1 MSLLIPQVF
10 KVPSQERKFD
20 SERFGEGESL
30 RQCQHIMKDTGAH
43 IEISSAKDMTL
54 TFMVT
59 GKPSEV
65 AEARRKIQVGFQTQS
80 SKQMQVPK
88 EMHRVVLGKGGQRL
102 KELESNTGTKISLP
116 NLNDDSEVVT
126 ITGPREGI
134 EKAEHE
140 LKLIVVDQSKKS
152 VDTVKVPKHYHQ
164 FITGANN
171 ELLVQLCEE
180 TGAKVN
186 VPPPSVKKNEI
197 IISGEKEHVAAA
209 KARIEKLHEHLEKTC
224 KTVSVEVPKAQQKY
238 VIGSKG
244 STIQAIFRD
253 TGVYVEV
260 PPMDA
265 NTDSIMLRGPHD
277 KMGAALAMVY
287 EKANSVRA
295 VVIEAPAWI
304 HKYIIGKKGANISK
318 LRADSANVHIELE
331 DNRIKIDGPTE
342 QVDKVQEEIQRIVDD
357 YQQNMS
363 FCEMEVNPT
372 YMKHLIGKAGT
383 NVNRLQEE
391 LGVSIYFDESGG
403 QNKMRIEGP
412 HEAIVVAQ
420 REMAEKV
427 ARLENEKEKDAIID
441 HRLFKKLIGAKGEKI
456 RDIREKYANVQI
468 KFPNANE
475 SSDIV
480 KIRGKKEEVDACYK
494 HLMRVVK
501 ELQET
506 SFVLEVPIFKKLH
519 KYVIGKG
526 GANIKKIREDTHTN
540 IDLPAET
547 TDSDVIVITGKKEN
561 VYEARTMILKIE
573 SELGDIVEA
582 EINIPFDHRQF
593 IIGPSGKFITAI
605 MEECGGV
612 NIKFPPAET
621 KSEVVK
627 LRGLA
632 EDVEKAKQRLLELS
646 EKRASQSFTDSV
658 RANPQYHK
666 YLIGKNGATIRK
678 IREQTDTYII
688 FPDTAAEDKETI
700 TLIGSEEGVAE
711 AKRQLEAMCKDID
724 NTVEG
729 SCEVDFK
736 YHRHFTQRRRKIIDR
751 ISEECGGVQISFPR
765 DESNVVT
772 LKGAKD
778 CLEAAKQRILEIVYD
793 LENQVTE
800 EACVPVKYHRSLMG
814 PRGKHVQD
822 ITTRFDV
829 QIKFPERE
837 MGPRSMG
844 GGDRDADRASVNGDA
859 SQAPAPTQ
867 NGGGGGGDEQVRPV
881 LGDNIRFTGAPEKV
895 AAAKEA
901 LLGLIQLVDVPF
913 EAHKSI
919 IGQKG
924 ATVRELM
931 NRYDVYIEV
940 PPADEKLDV
949 IKVIGQRECVDAAK
963 EAIAKKM
970 EEFEADRKDRELRS
984 FELVIE
990 IDPQY
995 HSKIIGR
1002 KGAVINQIRADCD
1015 VQIRLPRTNTESAIT
1030 IQGYEE
1036 ATAKARDAIQ
1046 KIVDDLK
1053 ALVREEVEVDHRIFP
1068 RLIGQRGRSIRKIME
1083 DHKVEV
1089 TFPRSEDAN
1098 PNIITII
1105 GAEDDVEDCKTY
1117 ILNLEEE
1124 IMQDIDDMP
1133 EKPQKLTIEDVLGN
1147 ATREAAVSTGAH
1159 AKSGG
1164 GGGQKAGFVV
1174 KGAPWQ
1180 APNTSSKDD
1189 FPEFG
1194 LNAAAPASAE
1204 GGASFSTAWGQP
1216 R

>member
-1 MSLLIPQVF
+1 M
-10 KVPSQERKFD
+10 PSKERKFD

-43 IEISSAKDMTL
+43 IEIASAKDMTL

-59 GKPSEV
+59 GKPTEV
-65 AEARRKIQVGFQTQS
+65 ADARRKIQVHFQTQS
-80 SKQMQVPK
+80 QRQMQVPK
-88 EMHRVVLGKGGQRL
+88 DMHRIVLGKGGSRL
-102 KELESNTGTKISLP
+102 KELEATTGTKISLP
-116 NLNDDSEVVT
+116 NLNEDSEVVT

-140 LKLIVVDQSKKS
+140 LKLIVIDQTKKS

-244 STIQAIFRD
+244 ATIQAIFRD

-287 EKANSVRA
+287 EKANSVRS

-331 DNRIKIDGPTE
+331 DGQIRIDGPTE

-363 FCEMEVNPT
+363 YVEMEVNPS

-391 LGVSIYFDESGG
+391 LGVSIYFDESGD

-412 HEAIVVAQ
+412 HEAIATAQ
-420 REMAEKV
+420 RDMAEKV

-456 RDIREKYANVQI
+456 RDIRERYKNVQI

-475 SSDIV
+475 TSDIV
-480 KIRGKKEEVDACYK
+480 KIRGKKEEVDACHK
-494 HLMRVVK
+494 HLMKVVK

-506 SFVLEVPIFKKLH
+506 SYVLEVPIFKKLH

-540 IDLPAET
+540 IDLPAES

-561 VYEARTMILKIE
+561 VHEAREMILKIE

-582 EINIPFDHRQF
+582 EIKIPFDHRQF

-621 KSEVVK
+621 KSETVK

-646 EKRASQSFTDSV
+646 EKRASQSFTESV

-666 YLIGKNGATIRK
+666 FLIGKNGATIRR

-700 TLIGSEEGVAE
+700 TIIGSEAGVAE
-711 AKRQLEAMCKDID
+711 AKQQLLAMVKDID

-729 SCEVDFK
+729 TVEVDFK

-778 CLEAAKQRILEIVYD
+778 CLEVAKQRILEIVYD
-793 LENQVTE
+793 LEHQVTE
-800 EACVPVKYHRSLMG
+800 EAVVPVKYHRSLMG
-814 PRGKHVQD
+814 PRGKYVQD

-837 MGPRSMG
+837 IRGGMG
-844 GGDRDADRASVNGDA
+844 GGDRDGSASVNGDA
-859 SQAPAPTQ
+859 AAVAAAVPVL
-867 NGGGGGGDEQVRPV
+867 NGAGGGDEQVRPV

-895 AAAKEA
+895 AAAMEA
-901 LLGLIQLVDVPF
+901 LLGLIQVVEVPF
-913 EAHKSI
+913 EAHKTI

-924 ATVRELM
+924 QTVRELM

-949 IKVIGQRECVDAAK
+949 IKVIGQPESVEGTR
-963 EAIAKKM
+963 EAIARKM

-990 IDPQY
+990 VEPQY
-995 HSKIIGR
+995 HNKIIGR

-1015 VQIRLPRTNTESAIT
+1015 VQIRLPRTNTDDAAIT

-1036 ATAKARDAIQ
+1036 ATHKARDAIL
-1046 KIVDDLK
+1046 KIVGDLK
-1053 ALVREEVEVDHRIFP
+1053 SLVREEVEVDHRIFP
-1068 RLIGQRGRSIRKIME
+1068 RLIGQRGRTIRKIME

-1089 TFPRSEDAN
+1089 TFPRSEEAN
-1098 PNIITII
+1098 PNLITIV
-1105 GAEDDVEDCKTY
+1105 GAADDVEDCKNY

-1133 EKPQKLTIEDVLGN
+1133 EKPQKLTIEDVLGQ
-1147 ATREAAVSTGAH
+1147 ATREAANNQQ
-1159 AKSGG
+1159 KGG
-1164 GGGQKAGFVV
+1164 EKKAGFVV

-1180 APNTSSKDD
+1180 APNTQSKDD

-1194 LNAAAPASAE
+1194 LNAA
-1204 GGASFSTAWGQP
+1204 GGAAGGSADGSAFATAWGQP

>member
-1 MSLLIPQVF
+1 M
-10 KVPSQERKFD
+10 PSKERKFD

-65 AEARRKIQVGFQTQS
+65 AEARRKIQVHFQTQS
-80 SKQMQVPK
+80 SRQMAVPK
-88 EMHRVVLGKGGQRL
+88 EMHRVVLGKGGSRL
-102 KELESNTGTKISLP
+102 KELESSTGTKISLP

-287 EKANSVRA
+287 EKANSVRC
-295 VVIEAPAWI
+295 VIIEAPAWI

-357 YQQNMS
+357 YQKNMS

-391 LGVSIYFDESGG
+391 LGVSIYFDETGG

-412 HEAIVVAQ
+412 HESIAAAQ
-420 REMAEKV
+420 KEMAEKV
-427 ARLENEKEKDAIID
+427 AKLENEKEKDAIID
-441 HRLFKKLIGAKGEKI
+441 HRLFKKLIGTKGEKI
-456 RDIREKYANVQI
+456 RDIREKYKNVQI

-494 HLMRVVK
+494 HLMKVVK

-506 SFVLEVPIFKKLH
+506 SYVLEVPIFKKLH

-561 VYEARTMILKIE
+561 VHEARAMILKIE

-632 EDVEKAKQRLLELS
+632 EDVEKAKARLLELS

-658 RANPQYHK
+658 KANPQYHK
-666 YLIGKNGATIRK
+666 FLIGKNGATIRK

-700 TLIGSEEGVAE
+700 TIIGSEEGVAE
-711 AKRQLEAMCKDID
+711 AKKSLEAMVKDID

-729 SCEVDFK
+729 TCEVDWK

-765 DESNVVT
+765 EESNVVT

-800 EACVPVKYHRSLMG
+800 EAAVPVKYHRSLMG

-837 MGPRSMG
+837 MGPRGGMG

-859 SQAPAPTQ
+859 PVPV
-867 NGGGGGGDEQVRPV
+867 NGGGEGAEQNVGPV
-881 LGDNIRFTGAPEKV
+881 LGDNIRFTGTPEKV

-901 LLGLIQLVDVPF
+901 LLGLIQIVDVPF
-913 EAHKSI
+913 EAHKTI

-931 NRYDVYIEV
+931 NRFDVYIEV

-949 IKVIGQRECVDAAK
+949 IKVIGQPECVDACK

-990 IDPQY
+990 VDPQY
-995 HSKIIGR
+995 HNKIIGR

-1015 VQIRLPRTNTESAIT
+1015 VQIRLPRTNTDAAIT
-1030 IQGYEE
+1030 IQGYEAATHKAKE
-1036 ATAKARDAIQ
+1036 AIM
-1046 KIVDDLK
+1046 KIVGDLESM
-1053 ALVREEVEVDHRIFP
+1053 VREELEVDHRIFP

-1089 TFPRSEDAN
+1089 TFPREGDAN
-1098 PNIITII
+1098 PNVITIS
-1105 GAEDDVEDCKTY
+1105 GAEDDVEDCKTF

-1124 IMQDIDDMP
+1124 IMQDLDDEP
-1133 EKPQKLTIEDVLGN
+1133 EKPQRVTIEDVLGKAQREGQAAQNNN
-1147 ATREAAVSTGAH
+1147 AKGGA
-1159 AKSGG
+1159 
-1164 GGGQKAGFVV
+1164 GGQKAGFVV

-1194 LNAAAPASAE
+1194 INAAAGGSAE
-1204 GGASFSTAWGQP
+1204 GATFTTAWGQP

>member
-1 MSLLIPQVF
+1 M
-10 KVPSQERKFD
+10 PSKERKFD

-65 AEARRKIQVGFQTQS
+65 AEARRKIQVHFQTQS

-88 EMHRVVLGKGGQRL
+88 ELHRIVLGKRGDRL
-102 KELESNTGTKISLP
+102 KELEAATATKISLP

-126 ITGPREGI
+126 ITGTREGI

-152 VDTVKVPKHYHQ
+152 VDRVNVPKHYHQ

-197 IISGEKEHVAAA
+197 IISGEKEHVATA

-244 STIQAIFRD
+244 STIQEIFRV

-287 EKANSVRA
+287 EKANSVRS
-295 VVIEAPAWI
+295 VVIDAPAWI
-304 HKYIIGKKGANISK
+304 HKYIIGKKGANISR

-357 YQQNMS
+357 YQKNMS
-363 FCEMEVNPT
+363 FCEMEVNPN

-383 NVNRLQEE
+383 NINRLQEE
-391 LGVSIYFDESGG
+391 LGVSIYFDENGG

-412 HEAIVVAQ
+412 HEAIVQAEQ
-420 REMAEKV
+420 EMREKV
-427 ARLENEKEKDAIID
+427 AKLENEKEKDAIID

-456 RDIREKYANVQI
+456 RDIRDKYKNVQI
-468 KFPNANE
+468 KFPNASE
-475 SSDIV
+475 SCDIV

-494 HLMRVVK
+494 HLMKVVK
-501 ELQET
+501 DLQET

-526 GANIKKIREDTHTN
+526 GANIKKIREETHTN
-540 IDLPAET
+540 IDLPAEN

-561 VYEARTMILKIE
+561 VHEAREMILKIE
-573 SELGDIVEA
+573 SELGDIVET
-582 EINIPFDHRQF
+582 EIDIPFDHRQF

-621 KSEVVK
+621 KSETVK

-632 EDVEKAKQRLLELS
+632 EDVEKAKVRLLELS
-646 EKRASQSFTDSV
+646 QKRASQSFTDSV
-658 RANPQYHK
+658 KANPQYHK
-666 YLIGKNGATIRK
+666 FLIGKNGATIRK

-700 TLIGSEEGVAE
+700 TIIGSEEGVAE
-711 AKRQLEAMCKDID
+711 AKRQLESMVKDID
-724 NTVEG
+724 NTVEDTV
-729 SCEVDFK
+729 EVDFK

-751 ISEECGGVQISFPR
+751 ISEECGGLQISFPR
-765 DESNVVT
+765 EESNVVT

-778 CLEAAKQRILEIVYD
+778 CLEVAKQRILEIVYD
-793 LENQVTE
+793 LENQVTV
-800 EACVPVKYHRSLMG
+800 EAAVPVKYHRSLMG

-829 QIKFPERE
+829 QIKFPDRE
-837 MGPRSMG
+837 IRGMGS
-844 GGDRDADRASVNGDA
+844 GDRDGSASVNGD
-859 SQAPAPTQ
+859 SVAPPTT
-867 NGGGGGGDEQVRPV
+867 NGGGGGGGDEQMKAVT
-881 LGDNIRFTGAPEKV
+881 GDNIRFTGTPEKV
-895 AAAKEA
+895 AAAKDA
-901 LLGLIQLVDVPF
+901 LLGLIQEVEVPF
-913 EAHKSI
+913 DVHKTI

-924 ATVRELM
+924 QTVRELM
-931 NRYDVYIEV
+931 NRCDVYIEV
-940 PPADEKLDV
+940 PPAEERADV
-949 IKVIGQRECVDAAK
+949 IKVIGQPECVELAR

-970 EEFEADRKDRELRS
+970 EDYELDRKDRELRS
-984 FELVIE
+984 FELQLEV
-990 IDPQY
+990 DPQY
-995 HSKIIGR
+995 HNKIIGR

-1015 VQIRLPRTNTESAIT
+1015 VQIRLPRTNTEATIT

-1036 ATAKARDAIQ
+1036 ATYKARDAIM

-1053 ALVREEVEVDHRIFP
+1053 SLVREEVEVDHRIFP
-1068 RLIGQRGRSIRKIME
+1068 RLIGQRGRNIRKIMD

-1089 TFPRSEDAN
+1089 TFPRSDDAN
-1098 PNIITII
+1098 PNIIVIM

-1117 ILNLEEE
+1117 ILNMEEE
-1124 IMQDIDDMP
+1124 IMQDFGDMP
-1133 EKPQKLTIEDVLGN
+1133 TQPQKMTIEDVLGN
-1147 ATREAAVSTGAH
+1147 ATREVAAGNSR
-1159 AKSGG
+1159 GG
-1164 GGGQKAGFVV
+1164 GGGGGNAKGGSGKAGGFVV

-1194 LNAAAPASAE
+1194 LNATA
-1204 GGASFSTAWGQP
+1204 GGSSLNPDSSSFATAWGPP

>member
-1 MSLLIPQVF
+1 M
-10 KVPSQERKFD
+10 PSQERKFD

-59 GKPSEV
+59 GKPAEV
-65 AEARRKIQVGFQTQS
+65 AEARRKIQVHFQQQS
-80 SKQMQVPK
+80 SKQVQVPK
-88 EMHRVVLGKGGQRL
+88 EFHRIVLGKRGDRL
-102 KELESNTGTKISLP
+102 KELESATATKISLP
-116 NLNDDSEVVT
+116 NLNEDSEVVT
-126 ITGPREGI
+126 ITGTREGI

-152 VDTVKVPKHYHQ
+152 VDRVTVPKHYHQ

-171 ELLVQLCEE
+171 EALVALCEE

-186 VPPPSVKKNEI
+186 VPPQSVKKNEI

-209 KARIEKLHEHLEKTC
+209 KARIEKLYEQLEKTC

-238 VIGSKG
+238 VIGPKG
-244 STIQAIFRD
+244 STIQEIFRV

-265 NTDSIMLRGPHD
+265 NTDSIMLRGPQN
-277 KMGAALAMVY
+277 KMGPALAMVY
-287 EKANSVRA
+287 EKANSVRS
-295 VVIEAPAWI
+295 VVIDAPAWI

-357 YQQNMS
+357 YQKNMS
-363 FCEMEVNPT
+363 FREMEVNPN

-383 NVNRLQEE
+383 NINRLQDE
-391 LGVSIYFDESGG
+391 LGVSIYFDENGG

-412 HEAIVVAQ
+412 HDAIVQAE
-420 REMAEKV
+420 REMREKV
-427 ARLENEKEKDAIID
+427 AKLENEKEKDAIID

-456 RDIREKYANVQI
+456 RDIREKYKNVQI

-475 SSDIV
+475 NSDIV
-480 KIRGKKEEVDACYK
+480 KIRGKKEEVDACHK
-494 HLMRVVK
+494 HLMKVVK

-506 SFVLEVPIFKKLH
+506 SYVLEVPIFKKLH

-526 GANIKKIREDTHTN
+526 GANIKKIREETNTN
-540 IDLPAET
+540 IDLPAEN

-561 VYEARTMILKIE
+561 VHEARTMILKIE
-573 SELGDIVEA
+573 SELGDIVET
-582 EINIPFDHRQF
+582 EIDIPFDHRQF

-621 KSEVVK
+621 KSEKVK

-632 EDVEKAKQRLLELS
+632 DDVEKAKARLFELS
-646 EKRASQSFTDSV
+646 QKRASQSFTDSV
-658 RANPQYHK
+658 KANPQYHK
-666 YLIGKNGATIRK
+666 FLIGKNGATIRK

-688 FPDTAAEDKETI
+688 FPEAAAEDKETI
-700 TLIGSEEGVAE
+700 TIIGSEAGVAE
-711 AKRQLEAMCKDID
+711 AKKQLEAMVKDID
-724 NTVEG
+724 NTVEDTV
-729 SCEVDFK
+729 EVDFK
-736 YHRHFTQRRRKIIDR
+736 HHRHFTQRRRKIIDR
-751 ISEECGGVQISFPR
+751 ISEDCGGVQISFPR
-765 DESNVVT
+765 EESNVVT
-772 LKGAKD
+772 LKGAKE
-778 CLEAAKQRILEIVYD
+778 CLEAAKQRILETVYD
-793 LENQVTE
+793 LENQVTV
-800 EACVPVKYHRSLMG
+800 EASVPVKYHRSLMG

-829 QIKFPERE
+829 QIKFPDRE
-837 MGPRSMG
+837 TGGRTMG
-844 GGDRDADRASVNGDA
+844 GGDRDGSASVNGDA
-859 SQAPAPTQ
+859 TPTT
-867 NGGGGGGDEQVRPV
+867 NGGGDEQLKPV
-881 LGDNIRFTGAPEKV
+881 TGDNIRFTGTPEKV
-895 AAAKEA
+895 AAAKDA
-901 LLGLIQLVDVPF
+901 LLSLIQEVEVPF
-913 EAHKSI
+913 DAHKTI

-924 ATVRELM
+924 QTVRELM
-931 NRYDVYIEV
+931 NRCDVYIEV
-940 PPADEKLDV
+940 PPAEERSDV
-949 IKVIGQRECVDAAK
+949 IKVIGQPECVEQARQ
-963 EAIAKKM
+963 AIAKKM
-970 EEFEADRKDRELRS
+970 EEFELDRKDRELRS
-984 FELVIE
+984 FELLVE
-990 IDPQY
+990 VDPQY
-995 HSKIIGR
+995 HNKIIGR

-1015 VQIRLPRTNTESAIT
+1015 VQIRLPHINTESTIT

-1036 ATAKARDAIQ
+1036 ATYKARDAIM
-1046 KIVDDLK
+1046 KIVNDLQSM
-1053 ALVREEVEVDHRIFP
+1053 VREEVEVDHRIFP
-1068 RLIGQRGRSIRKIME
+1068 RLIGQRGRNIRKIMD

-1089 TFPRSEDAN
+1089 TFPRNDDAN
-1098 PNIITII
+1098 PNLIVIM
-1105 GAEDDVEDCKTY
+1105 GAEEAVEDCKTY

-1124 IMQDIDDMP
+1124 IMQDIGDMP
-1133 EKPQKLTIEDVLGN
+1133 TQPPKMTIEDVLGN
-1147 ATREAAVSTGAH
+1147 ATREAAAASNAGGNANAKGGKGA
-1159 AKSGG
+1159 G
-1164 GGGQKAGFVV
+1164 GFVV

-1194 LNAAAPASAE
+1194 LNAAA
-1204 GGASFSTAWGQP
+1204 GGAALNPDSSAFATAWGPP

>member
-1 MSLLIPQVF
+1 M
-10 KVPSQERKFD
+10 PSKERKFD

-30 RQCQHIMKDTGAH
+30 RQCQHIMKDTGAQ
-43 IEISSAKDMTL
+43 IEISSAKDNTL
-54 TFMVT
+54 AFMVT

-65 AEARRKIQVGFQTQS
+65 AEARRKIQMHFQQQS
-80 SKQMQVPK
+80 NKQMQVPK
-88 EMHRVVLGKGGQRL
+88 DMHRIVLGRGGSRL
-102 KELESNTGTKISLP
+102 KELEASTGTKISLP

-126 ITGPREGI
+126 ITGAREGI

-140 LKLIVVDQSKKS
+140 LKLIVADQSKKCQ
-152 VDTVKVPKHYHQ
+152 DTVKIPKHYHQ
-164 FITGANN
+164 FVTGANN

-186 VPPPSVKKNEI
+186 VPPQSVKKNEI
-197 IISGEKEHVAAA
+197 HISGEKEAVAAA
-209 KARIEKLHEHLEKTC
+209 KARIEKLHEQLEKTC

-238 VIGSKG
+238 VIGAKG
-244 STIQAIFRD
+244 ATIQAIFRD

-265 NTDSIMLRGPHD
+265 NTDSITLRGPHD

-287 EKANSVRA
+287 EKANSVRS
-295 VVIEAPAWI
+295 VVINAPDWI

-318 LRADSANVHIELE
+318 LRAESANVHIELE
-331 DNRIKIDGPTE
+331 DNQIKIDGPTE
-342 QVDKVQEEIQRIVDD
+342 QVDRVQEEIQRIVDD
-357 YQQNMS
+357 CQQNMGYVQ
-363 FCEMEVNPT
+363 MDVNPE

-383 NVNRLQEE
+383 NINRLQEE
-391 LGVSIYFDESGG
+391 LGVSIYFEEEAGV
-403 QNKMRIEGP
+403 NTMRIEGP
-412 HEAIVVAQ
+412 HKAIALAEL
-420 REMAEKV
+420 EMADKV
-427 ARLENEKEKDAIID
+427 AKLASEKERDAIID
-441 HRLFKKLIGAKGEKI
+441 HRLFKKLIGTKGEKI
-456 RDIREKYANVQI
+456 REIREKYKNVQI

-475 SSDIV
+475 TSDIV

-494 HLMRVVK
+494 HLMKVVK

-506 SFVLEVPIFKKLH
+506 SYVEEVPIFKKLH

-540 IDLPAET
+540 IDLPAEST
-547 TDSDVIVITGKKEN
+547 ESDVIVITGKKEN
-561 VYEARTMILKIE
+561 VLEARKMILKIE

-582 EINIPFDHRQF
+582 EIKIPFDHRQF

-632 EDVEKAKQRLLELS
+632 EDVEKAKLRLMELS
-646 EKRASQSFTDSV
+646 EKRASKSFTDSV
-658 RANPQYHK
+658 KANPQYHK
-666 YLIGKNGATIRK
+666 FLIGKNGATIKK

-688 FPDTAAEDKETI
+688 FPDAAAEDKETI
-700 TLIGSEEGVAE
+700 TIIGAEAGVAE
-711 AKRQLEAMCKDID
+711 AKKQLQDMVKDID
-724 NTVEG
+724 NTVEDTV
-729 SCEVDFK
+729 EVDYK
-736 YHRHFTQRRRKIIDR
+736 HHRHFTQRRRKIIDR
-751 ISEECGGVQISFPR
+751 ISEECGGVQVSFPR
-765 DESNVVT
+765 EESNVVT
-772 LKGAKD
+772 MKGAKD
-778 CLEAAKQRILEIVYD
+778 CLEVAKQRILEIVYD
-793 LENQVTE
+793 LENQITE
-800 EACVPVKYHRSLMG
+800 EASVPVKYHRSLMG

-837 MGPRSMG
+837 MGGRAMG
-844 GGDRDADRASVNGDA
+844 GGDRDGSASVNGDA
-859 SQAPAPTQ
+859 PTM
-867 NGGGGGGDEQVRPV
+867 NGGGGDEQFKPV

-895 AAAKEA
+895 AAAKDA
-901 LLGLIQLVDVPF
+901 LLGLIQIVDVPF
-913 EAHKSI
+913 EAHKTI

-924 ATVRELM
+924 QTVRELM
-931 NRYDVYIEV
+931 NRFDVYIEV
-940 PPADEKLDV
+940 PPADERLDV
-949 IKVIGQRECVDAAK
+949 IKVIGQPEAVEAAR

-970 EEFEADRKDRELRS
+970 VEFEADRQDRELRS

-990 IDPQY
+990 VDPQY
-995 HSKIIGR
+995 HNKIIGR
-1002 KGAVINQIRADCD
+1002 RGAVINQIRADCD
-1015 VQIRLPRTNTESAIT
+1015 VQIRLPRTNTEAAIT

-1036 ATAKARDAIQ
+1036 ATHKARDAIL
-1046 KIVDDLK
+1046 KIVNDLE

-1068 RLIGQRGRSIRKIME
+1068 RLIGQRGRTIRKIME

-1089 TFPRSEDAN
+1089 TFPRSEDEN
-1098 PNIITII
+1098 PNMITIM
-1105 GAEDDVEDCKTY
+1105 GAEDDVEDCKNY

-1124 IMQDIDDMP
+1124 IMQDLEDVP
-1133 EKPQKLTIEDVLGN
+1133 EKPQRVTIEDVLGQ
-1147 ATREAAVSTGAH
+1147 ATREGH
-1159 AKSGG
+1159 PGGNAKGDG
-1164 GGGQKAGFVV
+1164 KKAGFVV

-1194 LNAAAPASAE
+1194 LNAGA
-1204 GGASFSTAWGQP
+1204 GASTDGSAFATAWGQP